1 MPPKTTSSIRLPRR
15 LRVDCSPSTQRM
27 ASTRLDLP
35 EPLGPT
41 IAVIPLLKSSR
52 VLSGKDL
59 KPWISRD
66 FRYNAT
72 PPQKFFHIQFIVST
86 PGELFNILKK
96 EKSRI
101 AKKRSGH
108 GDILVLFC
116 EFQLIDELEG
126 MFGAIH
132 QIGGIV
138 HKQSGQ
144 THTALLAN
152 LLKGGIIVP
161 HLQELTEIAHAGG
174 NVDIDKA
181 YIVLGKNLFHRGA
194 GLSKGAAI
202 QNNFTH
208 KRVPP
213 FNYQCNQ

>member
-1 MPPKTTSSIRLPRR
+1 
-15 LRVDCSPSTQRM
+15 
-27 ASTRLDLP
+27 
-35 EPLGPT
+35 
-41 IAVIPLLKSSR
+41 
-52 VLSGKDL
+52 
-59 KPWISRD
+59 
-66 FRYNAT
+66 
-72 PPQKFFHIQFIVST
+72 
-86 PGELFNILKK
+86 
-96 EKSRI
+96 
-101 AKKRSGH
+101 
-108 GDILVLFC
+108 
-116 EFQLIDELEG
+116 

-132 QIGGIV
+132 QMGGIV
-138 HKQSGQ
+138 HKQGGQ

-161 HLQELTEIAHAGG
+161 HLQELTEIANAGG
-174 NVDIDKA
+174 DIDIDKA

>member
-1 MPPKTTSSIRLPRR
+1 MLYVSPPWEKISCEGSIHAFLSALAGYQATVFFTVHRLQNGQNSTADGGFPHIEIIL
-15 LRVDCSPSTQRM
+15 LRTGSVN
-27 ASTRLDLP
+27 
-35 EPLGPT
+35 
-41 IAVIPLLKSSR
+41 
-52 VLSGKDL
+52 SGQKESWGFL
-59 KPWISRD
+59 FLWI
-66 FRYNAT
+66 
-72 PPQKFFHIQFIVST
+72 
-86 PGELFNILKK
+86 
-96 EKSRI
+96 EKSRN

-108 GDILVLFC
+108 GGILLLFC
-116 EFQLIDELEG
+116 EFQLIDQLEG

-161 HLQELTEIAHAGG
+161 HLQELTEIANAGG